1 MSVFSVCFLTG
12 YEATTLLEGAFAQV
26 LLWRRGRDRPEGS
39 QLHNLQ
45 ADVAEVSVGAWLD

>member
-1 MSVFSVCFLTG
+1 MFSVCFLTG